1 MFVGRGRGGGWDS
14 EPILRLTLAFAESY
28 RNIGYRLPFDYDYLA
43 SSVCQMR
50 L

>member
-1 MFVGRGRGGGWDS
+1 MFVGRGRGGGWDW
-14 EPILRLTLAFAESY
+14 EPILRLTLAVAEKY
-28 RNIGYRLPFDYDYLA
+28 RNIGYRFPFDYGYLA